1 MTRIGGIA
9 ALIAG
14 ATYFI
19 GFALFFTLLSGSAD
33 MGTAEYVG
41 FLVDNQPIMY
51 LWTTTI
57 YVVNGAAL
65 VVLALAL
72 HEQFRPRFP
81 RLSSTAAAFGL
92 IWAGLVIASGMLR
105 LTDLG
110 LITTMHATDPAA
122 AADLWPALA
131 AVEEGLGGGV
141 EVPGGIWAILVS
153 FAALR
158 TNAFPRW
165 IAIVGIVAGGAGIL
179 TLVPGVEEFEAIFGL
194 GLMTWFFDAGIVMVR
209 GRRAALAPT
218 AGPEATPQ
226 MTHA

>member
-14 ATYFI
+14 ATYFV

-51 LWTTTI
+51 AWTTTI

-65 VVLALAL
+65 VVLAIAL
-72 HEQFRPRFP
+72 HGVLRPRYP
-81 RLSSTAAAFGL
+81 NLSSIAAAFGL

-110 LITTMHATDPAA
+110 LVATMHAADPAA
-122 AADLWPALA
+122 AVDLWPALA

-153 FAALR
+153 VAALR
-158 TNAFPRW
+158 TNALPRW
-165 IAIVGIVAGGAGIL
+165 IAIVGIVAGAAGIL

-209 GRRAALAPT
+209 GRRAELAPRPLVSAAMQ
-218 AGPEATPQ
+218 AGRA
-226 MTHA
+226 